1 MKIRIGFTLFSAPTE
16 PYAIVYGAL
25 ELPTE
30 PYSGEAVALEW
41 PIGVV
46 DIDGRCVL
54 QRVKSTVAAEGAL
67 EALHVLE
74 DVVMG
79 DRSAAQAL
87 GEFWARRYGFDVDA
101 LTFGLM
107 RQRNARPGKTAS
119 DESSATRF
127 D

>member
-16 PYAIVYGAL
+16 PYAIVYGVL

-30 PYSGEAVALEW
+30 PYSGEAVGLEW
-41 PIGVV
+41 PPGVA

-54 QRVKSTVAAEGAL
+54 QRVKSTVAAEGVL

-87 GEFWARRYGFDVDA
+87 GEFWAGRYGFDVDA
-101 LTFGLM
+101 LTFDLM
-107 RQRNARPGKTAS
+107 RQRNALPGKTGS